1 MLGDL
6 IGLDGAAWAAR
17 MRGRTRYQVLA
28 VLLVLIAGVVAGD
41 KLLIPTLVLLF
52 GVDIRLADSLSLAV
66 KVWRHT
72 WRGGRRSRPCG
83 AQAAGPV
90 QHHAGTLRYCSA
102 SARKAAG
109 LPSEPISSLR
119 MRATAGVAWIA
130 RSACKNSI
138 R

>member
-72 WRGGRRSRPCG
+72 
-83 AQAAGPV
+83 
-90 QHHAGTLRYCSA
+90 
-102 SARKAAG
+102 
-109 LPSEPISSLR
+109 
-119 MRATAGVAWIA
+119 
-130 RSACKNSI
+130 
-138 R
+138 